1 MFSSSL
7 ESVLLA
13 VCGLVSVSYFIDRFQ
28 LLSFYCAKLLQHA
41 KPVLSI
47 TLLHYLIC

>member
-13 VCGLVSVSYFIDRFQ
+13 VCGLVSITYFI
-28 LLSFYCAKLLQHA
+28 
-41 KPVLSI
+41 
-47 TLLHYLIC
+47 